1 MRLAAI
7 CVLLAILSTTVTA
20 QDPLHGNGVPSAY
33 VENTPGILG
42 GNLTVG
48 FGSPGTP
55 NGLAVVCVSGSFT
68 LFTYPFAELG
78 GPLALNPLDPAYQL
92 FFFGLDAQGHG
103 SVTVPLPPTFL
114 PATAPP
120 LYTHTLTFDS
130 PTQWSVSKT
139 ARIDW
144 MVPNGWE
151 AVQPLSTV
159 RQMHTATA
167 LGSGPRDNLTEVL
180 ICGGATGSVIVP
192 TPMAFAELFSPLTR
206 AVSPLPGMSLPRAGH
221 RAELLRDGRVLIT
234 GGITT
239 GGRVTA
245 TCEFFDPATR
255 TFVPAPSMGAPR
267 AGHAMTV
274 LGNGRVLVSGGVAD
288 WQNTATAFHVALG
301 TAQASAE
308 VFDPVANVWTPTLLP
323 MSSRRMGHA
332 QVLLPDGRVLIVSGI
347 YGGQQIVWSG
357 QTGQFPNYTDTCEI
371 FNPPASLFNPTAS
384 LPSPPLSG
392 LGGGRAFFGASLLPD
407 GTVLVTGGTWPGGG
421 GGSSAPTNECLQ
433 WSQGSWTRVA
443 PLITAT
449 AFHTQAT
456 NGSGAL
462 VVGGFVGDLAT
473 LQPTPGVMQHN
484 VTSVVGVAS
493 IGTAAG
499 FGQLR
504 PRGAH
509 SMTRLCDGTFLVYGG
524 GVWPS
529 TLGDGWIYAPN

>member
-33 VENTPGILG
+33 VENTPGMLG

-192 TPMAFAELFSPLTR
+192 TPMAFVVKNGSKMRGMMADGI
-206 AVSPLPGMSLPRAGH
+206 PG
-221 RAELLRDGRVLIT
+221 
-234 GGITT
+234 
-239 GGRVTA
+239 
-245 TCEFFDPATR
+245 
-255 TFVPAPSMGAPR
+255 
-267 AGHAMTV
+267 
-274 LGNGRVLVSGGVAD
+274 
-288 WQNTATAFHVALG
+288 
-301 TAQASAE
+301 
-308 VFDPVANVWTPTLLP
+308 
-323 MSSRRMGHA
+323 
-332 QVLLPDGRVLIVSGI
+332 
-347 YGGQQIVWSG
+347 
-357 QTGQFPNYTDTCEI
+357 
-371 FNPPASLFNPTAS
+371 
-384 LPSPPLSG
+384 PLSVI
-392 LGGGRAFFGASLLPD
+392 S
-407 GTVLVTGGTWPGGG
+407 T
-421 GGSSAPTNECLQ
+421 
-433 WSQGSWTRVA
+433 
-443 PLITAT
+443 IT
-449 AFHTQAT
+449 
-456 NGSGAL
+456 
-462 VVGGFVGDLAT
+462 
-473 LQPTPGVMQHN
+473 
-484 VTSVVGVAS
+484 
-493 IGTAAG
+493 
-499 FGQLR
+499 
-504 PRGAH
+504 
-509 SMTRLCDGTFLVYGG
+509 
-524 GVWPS
+524 
-529 TLGDGWIYAPN
+529 